1 MTGAENHTSIALT
14 ILYIITFCT
23 NDPLLSEY
31 IRRHISVNKGKCVSY
46 SSEQRAVGS
55 AVYTRTKS
63 RKAGI
68 ASAAEG
74 DVNEVRMMEK
84 ENFRDEDLCY
94 KCLQRYR

>member
-1 MTGAENHTSIALT
+1 MKIIQIGHIGTKILIECRENTW
-14 ILYIITFCT
+14 
-23 NDPLLSEY
+23 
-31 IRRHISVNKGKCVSY
+31 KCY
-46 SSEQRAVGS
+46 YQNSSSSKQRAGS

-84 ENFRDEDLCY
+84 ENFRDEDLRY
-94 KCLQRYR
+94 KCLQGYR

>member
-1 MTGAENHTSIALT
+1 MKKRKQLESCCIHELKIIQIGQIGTLNIIEFRENTW
-14 ILYIITFCT
+14 
-23 NDPLLSEY
+23 
-31 IRRHISVNKGKCVSY
+31 KCHY
-46 SSEQRAVGS
+46 QNCSSSKQRAGS

-84 ENFRDEDLCY
+84 ENFRDDDLRY
-94 KCLQRYR
+94 KCLQGYR